1 MPVLAIANQK
11 GGVGKTTT
19 AINLGAALAREAR
32 RVLIVDWDP
41 QGNATS
47 GLGLREPG
55 AAVGGPTI
63 YDTLAARTPLAECIR
78 ATAEPNLFLAPAS
91 PDLAGAE
98 VELAT
103 TPERE
108 FQLRRVLH
116 PLRNAYDFILV
127 DCAPTLGLLT
137 LNALTAAD
145 GLLIPVQA
153 EYLALEGLGHLLET
167 VARVRDTL
175 APHLRTVG
183 VVLTMV
189 DARTNLATAVVDDVR
204 RHVPETFRTVIPR
217 SVRLSE
223 APSFGRSIFQ
233 HAPASRGAEAYRE
246 LARELLA
253 RYALETAPPTPVT
266 SAPVT
271 SAPES
276 APPNHV
282 VAGGIG

>member
-1 MPVLAIANQK
+1 M
-11 GGVGKTTT
+11 
-19 AINLGAALAREAR
+19 
-32 RVLIVDWDP
+32 
-41 QGNATS
+41 
-47 GLGLREPG
+47 
-55 AAVGGPTI
+55 
-63 YDTLAARTPLAECIR
+63 
-78 ATAEPNLFLAPAS
+78 
-91 PDLAGAE
+91 
-98 VELAT
+98 ELAT

-145 GLLIPVQA
+145 GLLVPVQA

-167 VARVRDTL
+167 VVRVRDTL

-217 SVRLSE
+217 SVRLGE

-266 SAPVT
+266 SAPD
-271 SAPES
+271 S